1 MYEANIQSCDDYK
14 HFKEFDLRLKKKVEA
29 LATAKLNFDKL
40 MKSTK
45 ESQKMLT
52 DTLNVKLRY
61 EAIIKK
67 LLENEANGI
76 QLPVHYV
83 IGNT

>member
-1 MYEANIQSCDDYK
+1 
-14 HFKEFDLRLKKKVEA
+14 
-29 LATAKLNFDKL
+29 
-40 MKSTK
+40 
-45 ESQKMLT
+45 MLT